1 MDTDQIL
8 AITFASVFFS
18 FGVCCLGYIVFGTCR
33 YEKKQDVLLEQ
44 V

>member
-8 AITFASVFFS
+8 AISAVSITAL
-18 FGVCCLGYIVFGTCR
+18 FGVCCLGYVIIGSCR
-33 YEKKQDVLLEQ
+33 EKKRDVLLEQ

>member
-8 AITFASVFFS
+8 AISVVS
-18 FGVCCLGYIVFGTCR
+18 ITALFGVGCLIYIIVGSCK
-33 YEKKQDVLLEQ
+33 EKKQDVLLEE